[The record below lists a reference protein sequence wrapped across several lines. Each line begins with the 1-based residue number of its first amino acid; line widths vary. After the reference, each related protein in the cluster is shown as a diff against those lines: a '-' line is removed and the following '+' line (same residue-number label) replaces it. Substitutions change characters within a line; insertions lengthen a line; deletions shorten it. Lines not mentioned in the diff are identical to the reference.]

1 MDAPFFSNGNY
12 IPGHPAYV
20 LRSSDSKAFDKLLS
34 RISFYILA
42 PRQMGKTSLFK
53 NIAHVLNQEG
63 WMTCY
68 IDLGAK
74 GKMEAPTWFQSL
86 AVMIGSRCKLKRDDI
101 HVQNQADFEF
111 FIQHQVGLFNNPECW
126 LALFFDE
133 VEGLLKNPD
142 FSDEF
147 LMTLRSLYQSQDEYQ
162 GRFFLGIAGCIDK
175 DQLVKNPLISPM
187 NILEE
192 INLEDFTFEQT
203 KELVSQFSTKD
214 VRYQENLPR
223 QIFSWT
229 GGHPYLTHR
238 FCNCLF
244 DKVKGQKSLKITS
257 SMVDEVVQ
265 ESFNVDLLQDS
276 NLAHFYHHVQE
287 LPWINSQIIQEL
299 LDEKLTT
306 DYWYFK
312 ELYLLGAVRVKT
324 MNCLSVKNELYR
336 KVLEKLKARLST
348 KTTP

>member
-1 MDAPFFSNGNY
+1 
-12 IPGHPAYV
+12 
-20 LRSSDSKAFDKLLS
+20 
-34 RISFYILA
+34 
-42 PRQMGKTSLFK
+42 
-53 NIAHVLNQEG
+53 
-63 WMTCY
+63 
-68 IDLGAK
+68 
-74 GKMEAPTWFQSL
+74 
-86 AVMIGSRCKLKRDDI
+86 
-101 HVQNQADFEF
+101 
-111 FIQHQVGLFNNPECW
+111 
-126 LALFFDE
+126 
-133 VEGLLKNPD
+133 
-142 FSDEF
+142 
-147 LMTLRSLYQSQDEYQ
+147 
-162 GRFFLGIAGCIDK
+162 
-175 DQLVKNPLISPM
+175 
-187 NILEE
+187 
-192 INLEDFTFEQT
+192 
-203 KELVSQFSTKD
+203 
-214 VRYQENLPR
+214 
-223 QIFSWT
+223 
-229 GGHPYLTHR
+229 
-238 FCNCLF
+238 LF